1 MILKTY
7 SRMFTHDG
15 ESALDTL
22 RPLHNRDAHLRFQF
36 GELELIAIGDMLIVA
51 GTEEALTPIRETQGP
66 VIVGNLVRVKDAL
79 LDAGAEITQDIVDV
93 PTGRMLYARHRDGIH
108 VEYVE
113 WRPEL
118 VEQFIRTPQR
128 EGLLS
133 SEI

>member
-7 SRMFTHDG
+7 ARVFTHDAG
-15 ESALDTL
+15 SALETL
-22 RPLHNRDAHLRFQF
+22 RPLHKGDAHLRFRF

-51 GTEEALTPIRETQGP
+51 GTEEALTPIRDTQGP
-66 VIVGNLVRVKDAL
+66 VIVGDLGRVKEAL
-79 LDAGAEITQDIVDV
+79 LEAGAEITQDIVDV
-93 PTGRMLYARHRDGIH
+93 PTGRMLYARHRDSIH

-118 VEQFIRTPQR
+118 VEQFIRAPQR

>member
-7 SRMFTHDG
+7 ARVFTHDAG
-15 ESALDTL
+15 AALETL
-22 RPLHNRDAHLRFQF
+22 RPLHRRDAHLRFRF
-36 GELELIAIGDMLIVA
+36 GDLELIAIGDMLIVA
-51 GTEEALTPIRETQGP
+51 GTQEALAPIRETQGP
-66 VIVGNLVRVKDAL
+66 VIVSDLVRVKEML
-79 LDAGAEITQDIVDV
+79 RGAGAEITQDIVDV

-118 VEQFIRTPQR
+118 VEQFIRAPQR

-133 SEI
+133 SEV

>member
-7 SRMFTHDG
+7 ARVFTHDAG
-15 ESALDTL
+15 SALETL
-22 RPLHNRDAHLRFQF
+22 RRLHKRDAHLRFRY

-51 GTEEALTPIRETQGP
+51 GTEEALAPVRGTQGP
-66 VIVGNLVRVKDAL
+66 VIVSDLVRVKETL

-118 VEQFIRTPQR
+118 VEQFIRAPQR
-128 EGLLS
+128 KGLLS